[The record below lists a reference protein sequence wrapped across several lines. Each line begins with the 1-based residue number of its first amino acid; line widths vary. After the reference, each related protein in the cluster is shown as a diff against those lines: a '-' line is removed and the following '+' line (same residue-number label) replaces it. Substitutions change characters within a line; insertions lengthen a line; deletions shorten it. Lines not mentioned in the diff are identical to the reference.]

1 MDTSNKVKVVS
12 MTSGRLGITS
22 QEYNF
27 NRTWPDKGS
36 SMMID
41 KDVLE
46 QLMFDEGVK
55 YMFDHGMLYIEDM
68 DVKKELGL
76 EPEDAVE
83 PVNVIVLK
91 ESDMKSLLRDYSFLA
106 FKEKLSKVS
115 REQIR
120 DLAQYAVNNRL
131 VDIDKCNYIRE
142 RCDIDV
148 IQTIR
153 LKELNEAK

>member
-12 MTSGRLGITS
+12 MTNGRLGITS
-22 QEYNF
+22 SEYNF
-27 NRTWPDKGS
+27 NRTWPNKGS

-46 QLMFDEGVK
+46 ELMFDEGVK

-91 ESDMKSLLRDYSFLA
+91 ESDMKSLLRDYSLLA

-120 DLAQYAVNNRL
+120 DLAQYAVDNRL

-142 RCDIDV
+142 RCDVDV